1 MGKHIPIRE
10 CICCRRKDG
19 KQNYCRIVKTKEG
32 FFVDSTHKKRGQG
45 RLYLPRAFKRSGFVK
60 KTAAGQGVSAKSTGR
75 RLCGAGR
82 RSGGEGVNE

>member
-10 CICCRRKDG
+10 CICCRKKDE

-32 FFVDSTHKKRGQG
+32 CFVCCSGKRFSCG
-45 RLYLPRAFKRSGFVK
+45 RLYLPRVFKRSGFVK
-60 KTAAGQGVSAKSTGR
+60 KTAAGQGVSAESAGR